1 MGRVRI
7 ESKESSYIGKFSL
20 VVYEL
25 VVFVK
30 IDGDLVVKCVI
41 FWLLRLFVSFKF
53 VFRFVIIKKLC
64 YKG

>member
-41 FWLLRLFVSFKF
+41 F
-53 VFRFVIIKKLC
+53 C
-64 YKG
+64 